1 MEKHGNTWKHME
13 KTHEKPWFTIFD
25 LQYVTVYVPIFPRS
39 DSAAAVNLIQEVGRE
54 LCLSDHLDVMGKK
67 PNGEPIVKPSLFL
80 EDHPQRMEVNNFN
93 MLCINN
99 I

>member
-1 MEKHGNTWKHME
+1 MSLKNNGKTWKHME
-13 KTHEKPWFTIFD
+13 THGKNHEKPWFTIFD

-67 PNGEPIVKPSLFL
+67 PNGEPIVKPSLFS
-80 EDHPQRMEVNNFN
+80 
-93 MLCINN
+93 
-99 I
+99 